1 MDKKIFM
8 VLALGMI
15 GSLLVTLLFSSG
27 AVTQE
32 KGPIQYKVIKTQDFI
47 KAVNPKPS
55 ERMRVQFLT
64 PKEAKNINGHLT
76 TLPPATPGEKPQYH
90 YHTHREGII
99 QILSGDATEW
109 VEGKPIPL
117 KPGDVI
123 FIPPNIKHTLMNNS
137 TTQDVRYM
145 EFFSPIP
152 RDTVQVK
159 D

>member
-8 VLALGMI
+8 VLALGTI
-15 GSLLVTLLFSSG
+15 ASLLVTLLITSRG
-27 AVTQE
+27 VTQE

-76 TLPPATPGEKPQYH
+76 TLPPATPGAKPQYH
-90 YHTHREGII
+90 YHTHREGIV

-145 EFFSPIP
+145 ELFSPIP
-152 RDTVQVK
+152 RDTVEVK

>member
-1 MDKKIFM
+1 MGKRVGKVCGVWMMGF
-8 VLALGMI
+8 LFL
-15 GSLLVTLLFSSG
+15 TLLISSG

-32 KGPIQYKVIKTQDFI
+32 KGPMQYKVIKTQDFI

-90 YHTHREGII
+90 YHTYREGII

-109 VEGKPIPL
+109 VEGKPVPL

-123 FIPPNIKHTLMNNS
+123 FIPPNIKHALMNNS

-145 EFFSPIP
+145 ELFSPIP
-152 RDTVQVK
+152 VDTVQVK